1 MWFMVALLR
10 ANHKPIRKQ
19 IGSGE
24 VYESNLK
31 KKGFKKGL
39 KEENGKGSIR

>member
-10 ANHKPIRKQ
+10 ANHKLIREE

-24 VYESNLK
+24 VYEPNQK
-31 KKGFKKGL
+31 KSGFKKGL
-39 KEENGKGSIR
+39 KEENGKEV